1 MILRSLSSGYEIN
14 NEAFHQYCT
23 ETAELYIELYG
34 WYYMP
39 TTLHKLLIQGAAIAK
54 ESLLPIGVLSEEAL
68 ESRSKDGRKFRE
80 HHSKK
85 SSRILNNENIFRI
98 LLLTS
103 DPYISIISGV
113 PKRYVYQL
121 K

>member
-14 NEAFHQYCT
+14 NEAFNQYCT

-39 TTLHKLLIQGAAIAK
+39 PTVHKLLIHGAAIAK

-68 ESRSKDGRKFRE
+68 ESRNKDMKKFRE
-80 HHSKK
+80 HCSRK
-85 SSRILNNENIFRI
+85 SSRIFNNEDMFRD
-98 LLLTS
+98 S
-103 DPYISIISGV
+103 F
-113 PKRYVYQL
+113 
-121 K
+121 